1 MPEVEVVGW
10 VLISVGFAL
19 SMLAFAMVVRRRRD
33 AAELASAIRSLRERY
48 GLDRQRWTEVRRSA
62 HRGTAAPEPL
72 REASRAY
79 ATAVLDTPGH
89 GAGPAE
95 LALISIAG
103 LLTSTGILLDQIAD
117 GRFIWL
123 TVAAILL
130 TAAALATYL
139 VLRRRRPA
147 RAMAALA
154 ANR

>member
-1 MPEVEVVGW
+1 MPEVEVVAG
-10 VLISVGFAL
+10 VLISVGFVL
-19 SMLAFAMVVRRRRD
+19 SILAFVLAVRGRNGAD
-33 AAELASAIRSLRERY
+33 LTSAIRPLREHY
-48 GLDRQRWTEVRRSA
+48 GLDRQRWIEVRRSV
-62 HRGTAAPEPL
+62 HRGTAAPESL

-89 GAGPAE
+89 GSGPAR

-103 LLTSTGILLDQIAD
+103 LVTSTGILLDQIAE

-130 TAAALATYL
+130 TAAGLATYL

-147 RAMAALA
+147 RATAALA